1 MNVLLF
7 DIDGTLLYTGGSG
20 TVALRLAFAE
30 LFGAPPPE
38 TINTAGRTDRAIAG
52 DFFRLRA
59 VEDSLENWQRFCE
72 AYVRRLAE
80 QLPQREGYLF
90 PGVEACLASMAAR
103 DDVAMGLLTG
113 NVFEGARLKLEHL
126 GIYDYFRF
134 GGFGGDHRERNG
146 VARDAL
152 AAARDAVDGEFASDR
167 VWVIGDTPNDV
178 RCARSIGANAV
189 AVATGV
195 NEKSDL
201 ADESP
206 DLLLDDLRQAEQL
219 LDLLI

>member
-20 TVALRLAFAE
+20 MVALRLAFE
-30 LFGAPPPE
+30 EVFGQTPPE
-38 TINTAGRTDRAIAG
+38 KVNTAGRTDRAIAG
-52 DFFRLRA
+52 DFFRSHGI
-59 VEDSLENWQRFCE
+59 EDSFQNWQRFCQ
-72 AYVRRLAE
+72 AYVGHLAE
-80 QLPQREGYLF
+80 QLPLRDGYLL
-90 PGVEACLASMAAR
+90 PGVDRCLETLAAR
-103 DDVAMGLLTG
+103 NNVAMGILTG

-126 GIYDYFRF
+126 GIYDYFEF
-134 GGFGGDHRERNG
+134 GGFGGDHRERTG
-146 VARDAL
+146 VAKDAL
-152 AAARDAVDGEFASDR
+152 AAARDAVDGEFALDR

-195 NEKSDL
+195 NKKSDL

-206 DLLLDDLRQAEQL
+206 DLLLDDLRQAGRL
-219 LDLLI
+219 LDLFV

>member
-20 TVALRLAFAE
+20 SAALRLAFVE
-30 LFGAPPPE
+30 LFGGRPPE

-52 DFFRLRA
+52 DFFQLRA
-59 VEDSLENWQRFCE
+59 VEDSLENWRRFCE
-72 AYVRRLAE
+72 AYVRHLAE
-80 QLPQREGYLF
+80 QLPRREGYLF
-90 PGVEACLASMAAR
+90 PGVEACLESMAAR

-113 NVFEGARLKLEHL
+113 NVFEGARLKLERF
-126 GIYDYFRF
+126 GIYEHFQF
-134 GGFGGDHRERNG
+134 GGFGGDHKERNG

-152 AAARDAVDGEFASDR
+152 TTARDAVDGEFDPDR
-167 VWVIGDTPNDV
+167 VWVIGDTPNDI
-178 RCARSIGANAV
+178 RCARSIGAKAV

-195 NEKSDL
+195 IDKSDL

-206 DLLLDDLRQAEQL
+206 DLLLDDLRQAGQL
-219 LDLLI
+219 TELLA